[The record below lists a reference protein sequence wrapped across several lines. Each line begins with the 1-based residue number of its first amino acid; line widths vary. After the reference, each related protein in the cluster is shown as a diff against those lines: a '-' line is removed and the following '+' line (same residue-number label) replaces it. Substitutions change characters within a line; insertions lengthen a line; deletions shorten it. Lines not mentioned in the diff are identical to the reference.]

1 MKNTN
6 AAVDDEDKKNR
17 LVNDLPNIPFCQEF

>member
-6 AAVDDEDKKNR
+6 AAIDAEDKKNR
-17 LVNDLPNIPFCQEF
+17 SVNDLPNIPFCQEF